1 MASRPSSATSTAWP
15 LAVRAVR
22 TAAEIV
28 GSSSTTRTRRTD
40 APFRTWQART
50 RAASGPIVAPS
61 ACGVRGSPVACRH
74 RRRDLIHLALMVPAE
89 PRALPNEEVHEQ
101 SRSRPTSGFAPWAG
115 LRRASRHADGDDG
128 AGRFA
133 AGGDGRGSGIPPL
146 ALLPLRLF
154 LGVTFLYAGLDKLLD
169 PAFLNAS
176 GPGSIGAQMVAFAHN
191 SPLGPLVV
199 VVGEPFPVAVG
210 LGISLA
216 EIAVGVG
223 TLTGLLFRASA
234 ALGAA
239 LSILFWLTASWAV
252 KPYYYGPDLPYAV
265 GWITLALAG
274 TGGMFTIGEWLPA
287 LAPGPTAYELDR
299 RRFATSRGRPVPDPA
314 EDMTRR
320 ALLEAG
326 LLAGVAILLA
336 SVAGVLGPILGGR
349 AEGRSGLTSSG
360 AGASDAP
367 DALAAPDPSAAAS
380 AEASAGPARQRRPRR
395 RPARSSAACVTS
407 RTIGPSDSPIR

>member
-1 MASRPSSATSTAWP
+1 VRPGAPTATT
-15 LAVRAVR
+15 
-22 TAAEIV
+22 
-28 GSSSTTRTRRTD
+28 
-40 APFRTWQART
+40 
-50 RAASGPIVAPS
+50 GPIDS
-61 ACGVRGSPVACRH
+61 LG
-74 RRRDLIHLALMVPAE
+74 AE
-89 PRALPNEEVHEQ
+89 A
-101 SRSRPTSGFAPWAG
+101 
-115 LRRASRHADGDDG
+115 
-128 AGRFA
+128 
-133 AGGDGRGSGIPPL
+133 GRGSGIPPL

-169 PAFLNAS
+169 PVFLNAS

-199 VVGEPFPVAVG
+199 VVGEPFPVLVG

-223 TLTGLLFRASA
+223 ALTGLLFRASA

-274 TGGMFTIGEWLPA
+274 TGGLFTIGAWLPG
-287 LAPGPTAYELDR
+287 LAPGPTAHELDR
-299 RRFATSRGRPVPDPA
+299 RRFAASRGRPVPDPA

-336 SVAGVLGPILGGR
+336 SVAGVLGPMLGGR

-367 DALAAPDPSAAAS
+367 DALTAPGASAVAS
-380 AEASAGPARQRRPRR
+380 AEASAGPVAAAATPAPAGTVIGSMSHLSHDRPLGFADPRTGDPSAVLLLPSGKVVAFDLTCTHAGCEVEYDPSSTMLICPCHGATFDPKHGARPV
-395 RPARSSAACVTS
+395 A
-407 RTIGPSDSPIR
+407 GPTDQPLTALPIHVDPGTGQITLRA